1 MRGRVLRIREVG
13 CEQLALL
20 TTVQEMA
27 VTETGHLAARE
38 VDDLYR
44 RHGAEVYRY
53 AYAVL
58 GNHADAEDVTQ
69 TTFLNAYRALEQ
81 GVRPR
86 KPSNWLLTIASNAI
100 KQRFRQEQA
109 RPRLVEL
116 DEQIAG
122 QESDDDGPSVGELLT
137 ALSKI
142 PPQQRQAIVLRE
154 FEGRSYSEIAEILG
168 VTTSALETLLF
179 RARRSLAEEL
189 THQLTCTEAQLAIS
203 KSVDGRLGRKERRR
217 VRDHLTECPDCAQ
230 FARLQQRHSSALR
243 GLMLIPIPLS
253 LAILKGLDGA
263 GTASAATMPVAA
275 GAGSIAA
282 GVGTGAGAA
291 TATGGGLFAGG
302 VAIKA
307 AAAVAAVSVAGGVAV
322 TGASELAKSPAKTRP
337 AATKPGQRLGQIA
350 PRGVTVPGNGVAR
363 GKAVAPGQTKKASSS
378 AAQKSAK
385 TNRGTVRSRSARA
398 KARASGKAV
407 AGTKRANT
415 TKAQQGKANR
425 TRTRQ
430 ATERATPSNSHH
442 LERNASDR
450 EGQQRRAGSNAQVEG
465 SGDPGRDDLGRQQ
478 AGERSR
484 RRPEAVATSP
494 FEASAVAP
502 PPYEG
507 GMHRG
512 NGRSRL
518 QACDV
523 SPQSQ
528 SRSRPSSSWRRPQR
542 PGHRR
547 RSSRA

>member
-1 MRGRVLRIREVG
+1 
-13 CEQLALL
+13 
-20 TTVQEMA
+20 MA

-81 GVRPR
+81 GVHPR

-116 DEQIAG
+116 DEHIAG
-122 QESDDDGPSVGELLT
+122 KESDDDGPSVGELLT

-282 GVGTGAGAA
+282 GAGTGAGAA

-307 AAAVAAVSVAGGVAV
+307 AATVAAVSVAGGVAV
-322 TGASELAKSPAKTRP
+322 TGASELAKSPAKPRP
-337 AATKPGQRLGQIA
+337 AATKPGQRLGQVA

-363 GKAVAPGQTKKASSS
+363 GKADAPGQTKKASPPIREVEPRRRDEPIRTFEGTRERHS
-378 AAQKSAK
+378 AQSA
-385 TNRGTVRSRSARA
+385 
-398 KARASGKAV
+398 
-407 AGTKRANT
+407 
-415 TKAQQGKANR
+415 
-425 TRTRQ
+425 RTRQ
-430 ATERATPSNSHH
+430 RRSKESPAARVQSRRPNVPPRRTTRGASREGKNGAQAATPKPKAQSSPAETTSAESKPANDH
-442 LERNASDR
+442 
-450 EGQQRRAGSNAQVEG
+450 AGGPKQ
-465 SGDPGRDDLGRQQ
+465 
-478 AGERSR
+478 
-484 RRPEAVATSP
+484 
-494 FEASAVAP
+494 
-502 PPYEG
+502 
-507 GMHRG
+507 
-512 NGRSRL
+512 
-518 QACDV
+518 
-523 SPQSQ
+523 
-528 SRSRPSSSWRRPQR
+528 
-542 PGHRR
+542 
-547 RSSRA
+547 

>member
-1 MRGRVLRIREVG
+1 
-13 CEQLALL
+13 
-20 TTVQEMA
+20 MA

-81 GVRPR
+81 GVHPR

-116 DEQIAG
+116 DEHIAG
-122 QESDDDGPSVGELLT
+122 KESDDDGPSVGELLT

-282 GVGTGAGAA
+282 GAGTGAGAA

-307 AAAVAAVSVAGGVAV
+307 AATVAAVSVAGGVAV
-322 TGASELAKSPAKTRP
+322 TGASELAKSPAKPRP
-337 AATKPGQRLGQIA
+337 AASTPGQRLGQVA

-363 GKAVAPGQTKKASSS
+363 GKADAPGQTKKVSSS
-378 AAQKSAK
+378 AKS
-385 TNRGTVRSRSARA
+385 NRGRVTSQSARS
-398 KARASGKAV
+398 KARAS
-407 AGTKRANT
+407 GTKRANT
-415 TKAQQGKANR
+415 TKAQQGKSSS

-430 ATERATPSNSHH
+430 ATERATPSNNGKSGAQAPTPKPKAQ
-442 LERNASDR
+442 ASLAETTSAESKPATDH
-450 EGQQRRAGSNAQVEG
+450 AGGPKQ
-465 SGDPGRDDLGRQQ
+465 
-478 AGERSR
+478 
-484 RRPEAVATSP
+484 
-494 FEASAVAP
+494 
-502 PPYEG
+502 
-507 GMHRG
+507 
-512 NGRSRL
+512 
-518 QACDV
+518 
-523 SPQSQ
+523 
-528 SRSRPSSSWRRPQR
+528 
-542 PGHRR
+542 
-547 RSSRA
+547 